1 MPVPLKFI
9 GILRNEQVS
18 HSYQADVVYL
28 SPPWGGMEYLEEEV
42 YNVYR
47 LGGTMNC
54 VRLMRAAQSIT
65 PNVALYLPR
74 NSDVCQVMEAAG
86 GVLGSRRAFHFFFFY

>member
-1 MPVPLKFI
+1 M
-9 GILRNEQVS
+9 
-18 HSYQADVVYL
+18 VYL
-28 SPPWGGMEYLEEEV
+28 SPPWGGMEYLEDAV

-54 VRLMRAAQSIT
+54 AHLLRTARSIT

-74 NSDVCQVMEAAG
+74 NSDLCQVRKAG
-86 GVLGSRRAFHFFFFY
+86 AGSVASSALFVY